1 MKKEAAVHQTAEE
14 AEESQKKQTEEK
26 INEVLDHAAKNREAH
41 FKAMKERLEEKK
53 RHAEKVRQ
61 ARLARM
67 AEKAAAE
74 ESGEG
79 DAEKKEE
86 DVSAVW
92 RRFEVGES
100 PGFPCRV
107 LMK

>member
-1 MKKEAAVHQTAEE
+1 MKKEAAVHQAAEE
-14 AEESQKKQTEEK
+14 IEESQKKQTEEK
-26 INEVLDHAAKNREAH
+26 ISENLDQAAKNREAH

-74 ESGEG
+74 ERGEVVN
-79 DAEKKEE
+79 EQNEE
-86 DVSAVW
+86 DASAV
-92 RRFEVGES
+92 
-100 PGFPCRV
+100 
-107 LMK
+107 